1 MSERPDDAHSDRDD
15 ARRLDSCSA
24 ATANLVLK
32 RLDEAALSTLLIAMP
47 EGDGHYLL
55 DMVEQLQALLD
66 IANWSTT
73 GARSGAG

>member
-1 MSERPDDAHSDRDD
+1 M
-15 ARRLDSCSA
+15 
-24 ATANLVLK
+24 LK